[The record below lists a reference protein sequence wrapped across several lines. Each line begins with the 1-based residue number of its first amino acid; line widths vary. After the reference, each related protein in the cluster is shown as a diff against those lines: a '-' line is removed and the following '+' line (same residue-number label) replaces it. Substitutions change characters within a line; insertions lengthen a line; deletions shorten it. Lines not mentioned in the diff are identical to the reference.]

1 MFLIILY
8 FSKYK
13 MIKKHKKSSKKKYK
27 KKYNKSSMKD
37 ILVRGGEISSSIGV
51 VMAWIVGIIFIL
63 IGIFM
68 IVIGIDPGIVST
80 NNGICTTTTNP
91 DAWCV
96 GSIDK
101 DSCQK
106 IPTCNWHETKT
117 HGSFQA
123 AYICGGIALIM
134 FSVGMIVF
142 SYWWNRK
149 VHADSNMAAF
159 AGGMAAMNVLSSGMN
174 RGYY

>member
-1 MFLIILY
+1 MV
-8 FSKYK
+8 
-13 MIKKHKKSSKKKYK
+13 KKHKKSSKKKYK

-68 IVIGIDPGIVST
+68 IVIGIDPDIVST
-80 NNGICTTTTNP
+80 NNGICMTARTTGPNM
-91 DAWCV
+91 WC
-96 GSIDK
+96 GSINDK
-101 DSCQK
+101 DLCQESL
-106 IPTCNWHETKT
+106 CNWQETKT